1 MTTIP
6 KLTDEEK
13 KERRRLYQRLYQAD
27 RRAAE
32 RALNSIFIQQNAQE
46 RREKLAQAKE
56 AFDHK
61 RTAH

>member
-1 MTTIP
+1 MYN
-6 KLTDEEK
+6 
-13 KERRRLYQRLYQAD
+13 RMYQAD

-32 RALNSIFIQQNAQE
+32 RALNAFYNKQYARE
-46 RREKLAQAKE
+46 RREKLTQAKE

>member
-1 MTTIP
+1 MTDAE
-6 KLTDEEK
+6 KLA
-13 KERRRLYQRLYQAD
+13 RRRLYQRLYQAD

-32 RALNSIFIQQNAQE
+32 RALDRFYNERSARE

-56 AFDHK
+56 AFNHK

>member
-1 MTTIP
+1 M
-6 KLTDEEK
+6 
-13 KERRRLYQRLYQAD
+13 YQRLYQAD

-32 RALNSIFIQQNAQE
+32 KALNRTFNQQYARE
-46 RREKLAQAKE
+46 RREKLTQAKE